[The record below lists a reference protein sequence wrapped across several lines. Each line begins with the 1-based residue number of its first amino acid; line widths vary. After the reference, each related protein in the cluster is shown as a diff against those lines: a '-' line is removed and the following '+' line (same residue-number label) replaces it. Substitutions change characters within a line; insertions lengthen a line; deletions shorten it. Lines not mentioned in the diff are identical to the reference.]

1 MTTDSKMVARVVK
14 ANNVNAMIKA
24 LRQAGLTVEKKHD
37 MFICEHPQNGLLF
50 KAAPGNNGYLVRM
63 RSDLFD

>member
-1 MTTDSKMVARVVK
+1 MIARLIDK
-14 ANNVNAMIKA
+14 KSTQDMIKV
-24 LRQAGLTVEKKHD
+24 LRDAGLEVEKRNG
-37 MFICEHPQNGLLF
+37 MYVCEHEKAGLLF